1 MVGCRYMR
9 SMFILSLL
17 SLGALVGSTI
27 SAQVMDATWPQF
39 RGVGGNAKALGS
51 GPLVFG
57 KNTNQ
62 LWRVQVGPGNS
73 SPCISGDFIFL
84 TSHQTNR
91 LWTLCLNRQDGKELW
106 RKAAPTEKL
115 ESTHTLGSPATASP
129 ATDGER
135 VYVYFGSFGLLAYD
149 FKGHEIWRK
158 PLPPPVVE
166 FGASA
171 SPIVKGNML
180 IQICDQDT
188 GSFLI
193 ALNTRNGDTL
203 WKRERPEFRR
213 SFATPYVWVHGGM
226 DELVVPGSIW
236 LKSYNLSDG
245 SERWSFSGTS
255 RVACSSPTASEFMLF
270 SASWNVGGDE
280 GARITM
286 PIWEDY
292 SKTHDLNLDGRLT
305 LSEMDPGP
313 VRERFTQVDLDKD
326 GFVTMLEWKNMAE
339 MFLKAGNALVALK
352 PDGKGDITTSHLAW
366 RSTRSLPYVASPIYY
381 SNQVY
386 TVKNGGLASA
396 YDATTGNALFQD
408 ERLNA
413 PGDYFA
419 SPIAANGRIY
429 FISDRGRITVL
440 AADQKL
446 KILVQIDLQE
456 TIHATPCIVENTIYI
471 RGETHLSAFR
481 ELSTPTL

>member
-1 MVGCRYMR
+1 M
-9 SMFILSLL
+9 
-17 SLGALVGSTI
+17 
-27 SAQVMDATWPQF
+27 
-39 RGVGGNAKALGS
+39 
-51 GPLVFG
+51 
-57 KNTNQ
+57 
-62 LWRVQVGPGNS
+62 
-73 SPCISGDFIFL
+73 FL
-84 TSHQTNR
+84 TTHQSNR
-91 LWTLCLNRQDGKELW
+91 LWTVCLNRLDGKEIW
-106 RKAAPTEKL
+106 RVAAPTEKL
-115 ESTHTLGSPATASP
+115 EPTHSLGSPATASP

-149 FKGHEIWRK
+149 LKGHELWRK
-158 PLPPPVVE
+158 PIPPPVVE

-171 SPIVKGNML
+171 SPIIAGKML
-180 IQICDQDT
+180 VQVCDQDT
-188 GSFLI
+188 GSFVF
-193 ALNTRNGDTL
+193 ALNKLNGETI
-203 WKRERPEFRR
+203 WRRERPEFRR
-213 SFATPYVWVHGGM
+213 SFATPYVWTHNGTE
-226 DELVVPGSIW
+226 ELIVPGSIW

-245 SERWSFSGTS
+245 TERWSFSGTS

-286 PIWEDY
+286 PNWEEY
-292 SKTHDLNLDGRLT
+292 IKAHDLNLDGRLT

-326 GFVTMLEWKNMAE
+326 GFVTAGEWKNMAE
-339 MFLKAGNALVALK
+339 MFLKAGNALVALR
-352 PDGKGDITTSHLAW
+352 PDGNGDITSTHLAW
-366 RSTRSLPYVASPIYY
+366 KSTRSLPYVASPIYY

-396 YDATTGNALFQD
+396 YNSTTGNALFQD

-419 SPIAANGRIY
+419 SPIAADGRIY

-440 AADQKL
+440 AAESKMR
-446 KILVQIDLQE
+446 ILGQIDLQE
-456 TIHATPCIVENTIYI
+456 TVHATPCIVENTIYI

-481 ELSTPTL
+481 EYSAPNL

>member
-1 MVGCRYMR
+1 M
-9 SMFILSLL
+9 LSLVCWA
-17 SLGALVGSTI
+17 SSTLNTL
-27 SAQVMDATWPQF
+27 AVDPTWPQF
-39 RGVGGNAKALGS
+39 RGPGGTATALGS

-57 KNTNQ
+57 NGTNQ
-62 LWRVQVGPGNS
+62 LWRVEVGAGNS
-73 SPCISGDFIFL
+73 SPCISGGLLFL
-84 TSHQTNR
+84 TTHQSNR
-91 LWTLCLNRQDGKELW
+91 LWTVCLNREDGKEVW
-106 RKAAPTEKL
+106 RNAAPVEKL
-115 ESTHTLGSPATASP
+115 EPTHTLGSPATASP

-171 SPIVKGNML
+171 SPIVRGKML
-180 IQICDQDT
+180 VQVCDQDT

-193 ALNTRNGDTL
+193 ALNTRNGDTI
-203 WKRERPEFRR
+203 WRRERPEFRR
-213 SFATPYVWVHGGM
+213 SFATPYVWVHGGI
-226 DELVVPGSIW
+226 DELIVPGSIW

-255 RVACSSPTASEFMLF
+255 RVACSSPTASELMLF

-286 PIWEDY
+286 PDWDEY
-292 SKTHDLNLDGRLT
+292 AKAHDRDVDGRLT

-313 VRERFTQVDLDKD
+313 VRERFTQVDLNKD
-326 GFVTMLEWKNMAE
+326 GFVTAVEWKNMAE
-339 MFLKAGNALVALK
+339 MFLKAGNALIALK
-352 PDGKGDITTSHLAW
+352 PDGEGDITTSHLAW

-396 YDATTGNALFQD
+396 YDSTTGNVLFQD

-413 PGDYFA
+413 AGDYLA
-419 SPIAANGRIY
+419 SPIAADGKIY
-429 FISDRGRITVL
+429 LISDRGRITIM
-440 AADQKL
+440 AAGAQF
-446 KILVQIDLQE
+446 KILTQIDLQE
-456 TIHATPCIVENTIYI
+456 IIHATPALVDNTLYV
-471 RGETHLSAFR
+471 RSATHLTAFR
-481 ELSTPTL
+481 EFSPPNF